1 MSTLIGMS
9 DPLGLNLLIQKY
21 AELAGKLE
29 CLDMEARAIKASM
42 SHLDASIRLI
52 KHGYDT
58 TAIRPKHPYN
68 RNPYFKRGSYV
79 RVALDVLREAK
90 EPLPAR
96 EICELAL
103 QKQGLQG
110 PNKSIVDGMV
120 RAMETCLM
128 KKTKEGVI
136 EVHRGFFPKRFS
148 IQNP

>member
-1 MSTLIGMS
+1 MA

-29 CLDMEARAIKASM
+29 CLDLEARAIKASM

-58 TAIRPKHPYN
+58 TAIRPKHTYR
-68 RNPYFKRGSYV
+68 RNPYFKRGSYA

-110 PNKSIVDGMV
+110 PNKTVVDGMV

-128 KKTKEGVI
+128 KKTKEGVLI
-136 EVHRGFFPKRFS
+136 VDKNAFPKRFYLRLNVPDS
-148 IQNP
+148 